1 MKVTTTN
8 EFDYENDELKMMF
21 QTDDPIETPKPGDGD
36 GTVEPGEEDDDE
48 EVIKPYN

>member
-8 EFDYENDELKMMF
+8 EFDYVNEELKMMF
-21 QTDDPIETPKPGDGD
+21 QTDDPTETPKPRDGD
-36 GTVEPGEEDDDE
+36 GTVSIGDDDDEE